1 MLDINIKKDKEN
13 IYIVSLSGD
22 FDLFEKRRVVDLLP
36 QLLSDN
42 PRGLIVDLSGI
53 SLLDS
58 GGVETIIIY
67 HNTIKDAGTSMALV
81 VNHNN
86 YLMRKFRNLGV
97 FSGTGIN
104 VFETIKEA
112 KEFIKRS

>member
-1 MLDINIKKDKEN
+1 MLDINIKKEKEG
-13 IYIVSLSGD
+13 ISILSFSGD
-22 FDLFEKRRVVDLLP
+22 FDLFEKDRVIDLLP
-36 QLLSDN
+36 QLLSN
-42 PRGLIVDLSGI
+42 SPRGLIIDLSGI

-58 GGVETIIIY
+58 GGIETLIVY
-67 HNTIKDAGTSMALV
+67 HNTVKDAGARMVLV

-104 VFETIKEA
+104 VFETIEEA
-112 KEFIKRS
+112 KAFVKRS